1 MSEYDGEVLLGVKL
15 KPKDIQQSAKSLSD
29 TVGAVFK
36 ANAGKQLDSS
46 LMKIQAKMSKLTD
59 QSKVLNKTIDEL
71 ASKRVESEE
80 FSSLTKQMEKLD
92 KSAETVVEKMSRLED
107 VGKDNWTDAQAQSYE
122 ALQTELSGIRSE
134 YDSLYE
140 EQLKL
145 IDAGKSL
152 VFTNDEDA
160 KHYENALSKLN
171 DINNQ
176 RAIANAQWN
185 EASRKYEDV
194 ISTEKALQLAEE
206 ETGKQAQES
215 STYAE
220 RSAQQWQNA
229 MNLIKQSVMN
239 VPALLKSIP
248 SAAANAFQSLGTSVI
263 SAIKNIP
270 GLVAST
276 LSRLPEIFRNV
287 AITGGKILQS
297 AFSKS
302 MLMAKKLAST
312 LRGVLRSALKT
323 VTSHFSKLHKQTGLS
338 NISAGKFFR
347 TILKYGLGIRSLY
360 ALFNKLRNAIKEGI
374 NNLVFFN
381 DGANKTNESMSKLTS
396 SLATLKNSLGAMAAP
411 LINAVTP
418 ALTKIIDKT
427 TEATQVIG
435 KFIAALT
442 GQSTFIQAKKVQK
455 DYAKSLEDESKKAK
469 KAKKESEGYLS
480 TIDEINKFQTKKTD
494 EDEEETKSPG
504 DDFME
509 VPIDSKIKDWVNKFK
524 EAWKNADF
532 TDIGAAI
539 GKKLKDALDSINWDF
554 VKETAGKLGKS
565 LATFLNGIINTEGL
579 GDTIGKSIAEAF
591 NTAIEFV
598 RNFIENLDWEGLGKF
613 VSDGINSFVNNFD
626 WEGLGKTVGEAING
640 VFTFLLTAIENTD
653 WHKLGSSMMQALM
666 NAIKEVDWELVGKTA
681 ASTINMVVKFVRGLV
696 DTFDPL
702 TIGESFATAINTAIK
717 KIDWANLGSTISEG
731 VKKLLDLFITFVEK
745 VDWKAFGESVKTML
759 KNIDWAGVISRMF
772 EAIGAVLGGLAAF
785 LWGLIEEAWNDVKKW
800 WFDVAYKDGEFTI
813 QGLLNGIVEA
823 LKNIGNWILKNI
835 WEPFKKGF
843 CTAFGIAS
851 PSKKTKEFGSYIIQ
865 GLKDG
870 IQAGVQGVL
879 NIVNT
884 LKEKLFSMFNAIIA
898 TEEKM
903 INGVIRGINW
913 LIDKLND
920 IHIDV
925 PDWMSEAIDRL
936 AGVYVQSI
944 GFDIGKLSTISLP
957 RLAQGAVIP
966 PNKEFMAMLGDQK
979 QGMNIE
985 TPLETMKQ
993 AFREAIAETGGGN
1006 GVKTIQFILPNKQL
1020 IAEYVIEGGR
1030 ILQSSRGSNPFELA

>member
-1 MSEYDGEVLLGVKL
+1 MSEYDGEVQLGVKL
-15 KPKDIQQSAKSLSD
+15 KPQDIQTSAKKLSD
-29 TVGAVFK
+29 TVEKIFN
-36 ANAGKQLDSS
+36 ANAGKKLDSS
-46 LMKIQAKMSKLTD
+46 FKRVLSTLDKDNAKANN
-59 QSKVLNKTIDEL
+59 LNKTIDEL
-71 ASKRVESEE
+71 SNRKIEIQSNIDTLGDKIDKANLAIQHGQDYLKAHASEKGLGTGYDEVAQKQEELIAQSESWADEARKLEDELTSVDAQIEKTSQTLNENNNATRVTIAKWDEVAAKSADVVNSEE
-80 FSSLTKQMEKLD
+80 AIAQAVQEANDAMSEEPKKPQTYEDYARKAAEQWKAVLELTKQSVQNIPNMM
-92 KSAETVVEKMSRLED
+92 KSAISGIGSSIAQLPTLFREAASQGVELLKASFDSLSTSVKRLASSLIGRLKTGLKSLISHLVNARKHSNGLD
-107 VGKDNWTDAQAQSYE
+107 FSFGKLIKKLLMYGF
-122 ALQTELSGIRSE
+122 GIRSV
-134 YDSLYE
+134 Y
-140 EQLKL
+140 
-145 IDAGKSL
+145 
-152 VFTNDEDA
+152 V
-160 KHYENALSKLN
+160 
-171 DINNQ
+171 
-176 RAIANAQWN
+176 
-185 EASRKYEDV
+185 
-194 ISTEKALQLAEE
+194 
-206 ETGKQAQES
+206 
-215 STYAE
+215 
-220 RSAQQWQNA
+220 
-229 MNLIKQSVMN
+229 
-239 VPALLKSIP
+239 
-248 SAAANAFQSLGTSVI
+248 
-263 SAIKNIP
+263 
-270 GLVAST
+270 
-276 LSRLPEIFRNV
+276 
-287 AITGGKILQS
+287 
-297 AFSKS
+297 
-302 MLMAKKLAST
+302 
-312 LRGVLRSALKT
+312 
-323 VTSHFSKLHKQTGLS
+323 
-338 NISAGKFFR
+338 
-347 TILKYGLGIRSLY
+347 
-360 ALFNKLRNAIKEGI
+360 LFNKLRSAIKDSI
-374 NNLVFFN
+374 NNLVQFN
-381 DGANKTNESMSKLTS
+381 GGVNETNKSMSALTS
-396 SLATLKNSLGAMAAP
+396 ALATFKNSIGAAAAP
-411 LINAVTP
+411 LLNAMAP
-418 ALTKIIDKT
+418 ALTRIIQL
-427 TEATQVIG
+427 ATQATNTIG
-435 KFIAALT
+435 KLIAALT
-442 GQSTFIQAKKVQK
+442 GKSTFLQAVKVQQ
-455 DYAKSLEDESKKAK
+455 DYAKSLDKTSKNAK
-469 KAKKESEGYLS
+469 KANKESDGYLS

-626 WEGLGKTVGEAING
+626 WESLGKTVGEAING

-653 WHKLGSSMMQALM
+653 WHKLGSSLMQALM

-759 KNIDWAGVISRMF
+759 KNIDWTGVISKMF

-936 AGVYVQSI
+936 AGVYVESI
-944 GFDIGKLSTISLP
+944 GFDIGKLSTVSLP

-993 AFREAIAETGGGN
+993 AFREAISETGGGN